1 MVECELISTSFLI
14 CLICVL
20 IDTWWNVNL
29 CGLLNI
35 PAALTVLID
44 TWWNV
49 NLFNLRFKI
58 CSASFNRYM
67 VECEF
72 VYSGK
77 ASMSNR
83 GFNRYMVECEL
94 KRTSVILFMFDS
106 FNRYIVECE

>member
-49 NLFNLRFKI
+49 NL
-58 CSASFNRYM
+58 
-67 VECEF
+67 
-72 VYSGK
+72 
-77 ASMSNR
+77 
-83 GFNRYMVECEL
+83 
-94 KRTSVILFMFDS
+94 
-106 FNRYIVECE
+106 YIPEKLPCQTDVLIDTWWNVN

>member
-49 NLFNLRFKI
+49 NYNSIPSSPFLYWR
-58 CSASFNRYM
+58 FNRYM

-72 VYSGK
+72 IQPPFQNLLCK
-77 ASMSNR
+77 
-83 GFNRYMVECEL
+83 F
-94 KRTSVILFMFDS
+94 
-106 FNRYIVECE
+106 